1 MSNSNDKILW
11 VDCLG
16 GLIVGCVV
24 LSIYKLLNDWESL
37 PTSIVVSMGVANL
50 AYGSYSLFVTT
61 RNPRPLMMV
70 KLLAVANMFWLIVCL
85 AIATAFWR
93 QDICLGDTARGWR
106 GHLCCRAWIGPME
119 MANASCRPKTRGFE
133 FDQLSR
139 RHIPPT
145 RCPTIE
151 YHKQSTSH
159 EPIAKSVSF
168 SVSLRFR
175 KCNRRKMPT
184 MIPSKK
190 LVRRPA

>member
-1 MSNSNDKILW
+1 MRCAFDLQTSKRLGKSAHFYRCFNGSGQSCIRQLFPFRYHTQPTTVDDGQTTRRREHVLVDSLPSDSNS
-11 VDCLG
+11 
-16 GLIVGCVV
+16 
-24 LSIYKLLNDWESL
+24 
-37 PTSIVVSMGVANL
+37 
-50 AYGSYSLFVTT
+50 
-61 RNPRPLMMV
+61 
-70 KLLAVANMFWLIVCL
+70 LLA
-85 AIATAFWR
+85 T
-93 QDICLGDTARGWR
+93 DICLGDTARGWR

-145 RCPTIE
+145 RCPIIE